1 MNSPFSANRTATT
14 KDINSIGIER
24 LSDLKC
30 LTTKCAKSTAGQAPA
45 FFIMSTPIQQ
55 FLPFEEPAHP
65 ERPNQLGQ
73 AKIEYAQVR
82 DILTRA
88 SGFMDDYDYTLN
100 PYSGC
105 SFGCTYCYAAF
116 FSRNREKRDNWGYW
130 VSVKE
135 NAVSK
140 MDRFKRTLD
149 GKLIYM
155 SSVTDPYQ
163 PIERKLNIT
172 RDLLNIMAER
182 YKPKLVVQTRS
193 PMVVRDCD
201 LFRRI
206 EANGGRVQVNMT
218 VTTDDEDIRR
228 TFEPYCPSNSVRMR
242 AIAEVQAAG
251 IDACI
256 TMTPLLLVKDACA
269 FSESLLKTDVKK
281 FIAQPFHFQRGKFV
295 ASTREKAFAI
305 MAEKLGCALSSF
317 RDEYLKHYDEVSKV
331 FQKNLPNLGEG
342 KDGFAPPF

>member
-1 MNSPFSANRTATT
+1 
-14 KDINSIGIER
+14 
-24 LSDLKC
+24 
-30 LTTKCAKSTAGQAPA
+30 
-45 FFIMSTPIQQ
+45 MSTPVQQ
-55 FLPFEEPAHP
+55 SLPLKETLHS
-65 ERPNQLGQ
+65 ERPDQIGQ
-73 AKIEYAQVR
+73 ASVEYKPTSA
-82 DILTRA
+82 ILTPA
-88 SGFMDDYDYTLN
+88 TGFMDAYDYTLN

-130 VSVKE
+130 VDVKE

-140 MDRFKRTLD
+140 LD
-149 GKLIYM
+149 GLKRSLNGKFIYM

-163 PIERKLNIT
+163 PIERKLEIT

-182 YKPKLVVQTRS
+182 YKPKLVIQTRS

-206 EANGGRVQVNMT
+206 EDNGGRVQVNMT

-228 TFEPYCPSNSVRMR
+228 TFEPYCPSNSVRMN

-256 TMTPLLLVKDACA
+256 TMTPLLLVKDTYA
-269 FSESLLKTDVKK
+269 FSESLLKTDIKK
-281 FIAQPFHFQRGKFV
+281 FIAQPFHFQQGKFI
-295 ASTREKAFAI
+295 ASTREKAFA
-305 MAEKLGCALSSF
+305 MMTEKLGCTPSLF
-317 RDEYLKHYDEVSKV
+317 RDEYMRHYDDVFKV
-331 FQKNLPNLGEG
+331 LRKKLPNLGEG

>member
-1 MNSPFSANRTATT
+1 MSS
-14 KDINSIGIER
+14 
-24 LSDLKC
+24 
-30 LTTKCAKSTAGQAPA
+30 ST
-45 FFIMSTPIQQ
+45 QQ
-55 FLPFEEPAHP
+55 SLPFEEAVHLEGPG
-65 ERPNQLGQ
+65 RLGQ
-73 AKIEYAQVR
+73 AKIEYAPVQN
-82 DILTRA
+82 ILTRA
-88 SGFMDDYDYTLN
+88 SGFMDAYDYTLN

-116 FSRNREKRDNWGYW
+116 FSRHREKCDNWGYW

-140 MDRFKRTLD
+140 MNRFNRTLE

-172 RDLLNIMAER
+172 RDLLNVLAER
-182 YKPKLVVQTRS
+182 HRPKLVVQTRS

-201 LFRRI
+201 LFHRI
-206 EANGGRVQVNMT
+206 EEKGGRVQVNMT

-228 TFEPYCPSNSVRMR
+228 TFEPFCPSNSVRLR
-242 AIAEVQAAG
+242 AIAGVRAAD

-256 TMTPLLLVKDACA
+256 TMTPLLLVKDARA
-269 FSESLLKTDVKK
+269 FSESLLKTKVKK

-305 MAEKLGCALSSF
+305 MAEKLACPSSSF
-317 RDEYLKHYDEVSKV
+317 REEYLKHYNEAFSVL
-331 FQKNLPNLGEG
+331 QMHLPDLGEG
-342 KDGFAPPF
+342 KDGFAPPFETE